1 MMNSKPAAT
10 VLAGTLGLTALTA
23 APTSAAPA
31 PAMPEGASIEVVSVN
46 GSGCAKGSGTVVMS
60 EDRTGFTVN
69 YSRDLVYAGNEAPV
83 TASRK
88 NCQISLLVKA
98 PHDYTYAISGADYR
112 GFAGL
117 ERGAGGLLRTRYYF
131 QGQRDDLKADH
142 ALQGPYFDGWQFTDV
157 ISIPHLAYKTCGEDR
172 ALNINTEL
180 RVDPGT
186 SDGDKMSFVSMESTS
201 SSARYDFAWKR
212 CP

>member
-1 MMNSKPAAT
+1 MMNSKRTAT
-10 VLAGTLGLTALTA
+10 ALAGTLGLTAPTA

-69 YSRDLVYAGNEAPV
+69 HSRDLAYAGNGAPV

-98 PHDYTYAISGADYR
+98 PHDYTYAIGGADYR

-117 ERGAGGLLRTRYYF
+117 ERGASVRLRTRYYF
-131 QGQRDDLKADH
+131 QGLRDDSKVDH

-157 ISIPHLAYKTCGEDR
+157 ISTPHLAYKACGEDR

-186 SDGDKMSFVSMESTS
+186 SGSDKMSFVSMESTS